1 MPVQL
6 EQNKQGEGRA
16 EGVRAEGQW
25 DPVMVFL
32 SMHLNI
38 NDFIDFKFLI
48 LHYVNSSGE
57 NYWNK
62 KTNQF
67 PFPKCPVEVG
77 IQFGRN
83 KTNPILCYTQ
93 IILNILNLI
102 VSYNNFVTVN
112 SYCLELK
119 QF

>member
-1 MPVQL
+1 MSWSRRAKLIRVTFEQKWEQVMWQSGKGVFQAEGTTQTKVLKPELAWGFFRAMPVQL

-57 NYWNK
+57 NY
-62 KTNQF
+62 
-67 PFPKCPVEVG
+67 
-77 IQFGRN
+77 
-83 KTNPILCYTQ
+83 
-93 IILNILNLI
+93 
-102 VSYNNFVTVN
+102 
-112 SYCLELK
+112 
-119 QF
+119 